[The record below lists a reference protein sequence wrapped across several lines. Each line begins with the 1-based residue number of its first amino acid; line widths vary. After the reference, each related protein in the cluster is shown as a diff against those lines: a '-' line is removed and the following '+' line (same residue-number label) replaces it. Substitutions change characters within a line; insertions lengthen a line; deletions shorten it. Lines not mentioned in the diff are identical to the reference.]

1 VVVRYI
7 SPLQVA
13 AFVAL
18 QSEDA
23 RGGETRAAMSSPV
36 HPPVHPRGE
45 LKVVKRLPAR
55 YDEELQDL
63 KKLLADGL
71 LTEEFYVAEV
81 KYVLVQD
88 TRPAIAHGKKRTVAP
103 RGTTHVV
110 ARLGDGC
117 GGAGKRA
124 AVSLQ
129 CSRASKLPRV

>member
-1 VVVRYI
+1 
-7 SPLQVA
+7 
-13 AFVAL
+13 
-18 QSEDA
+18 
-23 RGGETRAAMSSPV
+23 MSSPV
-36 HPPVHPRGE
+36 HAAGLENQPPKQQRSNSGQ

-55 YDEELQDL
+55 YEEELQDL
-63 KKLLADGL
+63 KKLLTDGL

-81 KYVLVQD
+81 KYVLVQG

-103 RGTTHVV
+103 RGTNHAV

-129 CSRASKLPRV
+129 CSRASKLARV

>member
-1 VVVRYI
+1 
-7 SPLQVA
+7 
-13 AFVAL
+13 
-18 QSEDA
+18 
-23 RGGETRAAMSSPV
+23 MSSPV
-36 HPPVHPRGE
+36 HPAGLENERPQQQRGE

-63 KKLLADGL
+63 KKLLTDGL
-71 LTEEFYVAEV
+71 LTEEFYMAEV

-103 RGTTHVV
+103 RGTTHAV

-124 AVSLQ
+124 AVSLP
-129 CSRASKLPRV
+129 CSRASKLARV

>member
-1 VVVRYI
+1 
-7 SPLQVA
+7 
-13 AFVAL
+13 
-18 QSEDA
+18 
-23 RGGETRAAMSSPV
+23 MSSPV
-36 HPPVHPRGE
+36 HPALETQQPRQRQRGE

-81 KYVLVQD
+81 KYVLVRD
-88 TRPAIAHGKKRTVAP
+88 TRPAITHGKKRTVAP
-103 RGTTHVV
+103 RGTTHAV

-129 CSRASKLPRV
+129 CSRASKLARV